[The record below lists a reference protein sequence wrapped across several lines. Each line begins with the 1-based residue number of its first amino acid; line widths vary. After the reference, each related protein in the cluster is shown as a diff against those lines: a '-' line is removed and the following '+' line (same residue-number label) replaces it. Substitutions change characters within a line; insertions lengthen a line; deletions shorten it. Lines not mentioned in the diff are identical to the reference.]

1 MAPSPAFP
9 EGCSAALSLTFDV
22 DAETG
27 VLMPKP
33 TGWRDAMA
41 MTHQAFGPKVGVP
54 RLMRILREENVKGTF
69 FVPGWTARRYPH
81 LIASILEEGHEVGAH
96 SDLHYPAPE
105 MSEAEERKDFERALE
120 TLRAQGVEV
129 RGHRA
134 AWWQA
139 SWFTLDLLA
148 EYGFTYDSSLMDDD
162 RPYVLNV
169 NGHRMAE
176 LPPHWSL
183 DDWEQY
189 AFLPDPNIG
198 QLIELPEKL
207 FQLLRVELDAQRK
220 EGGLVV
226 STMHPFLSG
235 RASRA
240 EVVRQI
246 IRHAKECGDV
256 WIAPLGEIADA
267 TLAADG
273 VPERT
278 PDIPDLSLGP
288 YDGGQ
293 S

>member
-1 MAPSPAFP
+1 VVPSPAFP
-9 EGCSAALSLTFDV
+9 KGCNAALSLTFDV

-27 VLMPKP
+27 VLMPRP

-54 RLMRILREENVKGTF
+54 RIMRILEEEGVKGTF

-81 LIASILEEGHEVGAH
+81 LIASILEAGHEVGAH

-105 MSEAEERKDFERALE
+105 LGEAEERKDFERALS
-120 TLRAQGVEV
+120 TLRDQGVEV

-148 EYGFTYDSSLMDDD
+148 EYEFQYDSSLMDDD
-162 RPYVLNV
+162 RPYVLEV

-207 FQLLRVELDAQRK
+207 YGLLEVELEAQRR

-246 IRHAKECGDV
+246 IRHAKACGDV
-256 WIAPLGEIADA
+256 WIAPLGEIAA
-267 TLAADG
+267 TTLAADG
-273 VPERT
+273 VSVRQ

-293 S
+293 P

>member
-1 MAPSPAFP
+1 MVPSPAFP
-9 EGCSAALSLTFDV
+9 KGYTAALSLTFDV

-54 RLMRILREENVKGTF
+54 RIMRILREENVKGTF

-105 MSEAEERKDFERALE
+105 MTPDEERRDFERALT
-120 TLRAQGVEV
+120 TLRDQGVDV
-129 RGHRA
+129 KGHRA

-148 EYGFTYDSSLMDDD
+148 EYGFQYDSSLMDDD
-162 RPYVLNV
+162 RPYVLNIS
-169 NGHRMAE
+169 GHRMAE

-198 QLIELPEKL
+198 QVIELPEKL
-207 FQLLRVELDAQRK
+207 FNLLRVELEAQRK

-246 IRHAKECGDV
+246 IDHARSCGDV
-256 WIAPLGEIADA
+256 WIAPLGEIATA

-273 VPERT
+273 IPVRQ

-293 S
+293 Q